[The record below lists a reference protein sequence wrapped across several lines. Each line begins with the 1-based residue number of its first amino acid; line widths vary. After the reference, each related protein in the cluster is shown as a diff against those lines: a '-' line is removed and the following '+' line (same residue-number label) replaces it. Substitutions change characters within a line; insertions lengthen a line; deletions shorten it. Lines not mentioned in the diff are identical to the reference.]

1 MMKLRT
7 HGALA
12 LALTLL
18 TAGCAS
24 GGRASDPGSSAEQ
37 VTIVVENNVTPPVQ
51 VLIYAVSTQGSR
63 QSLGSV
69 PPGTTRTLRFR
80 AGSFVGSYRFVANAG
95 FNQELTSNALPLSG
109 GETVVWQL
117 NTNTA
122 FIR

>member
-24 GGRASDPGSSAEQ
+24 GGRGSDPGSSAEQ
-37 VTIVVENNVTPPVQ
+37 VTIVVENNVAPPVQ
-51 VLIYAVSTQGSR
+51 VLIYAVSTQGAR

-80 AGSFVGSYRFVANAG
+80 AGSFLGSYRFVANAG